1 VKNVFDL
8 QTHAFTMVVSP
19 ESVLGTHVSGW
30 FRGQSGSG
38 FSSQNGP
45 PKSML
50 LRFSLRLARAL
61 FRDHYFYYFYFSKPD
76 LSDFLDVK
84 HLEYATGL
92 LKNYT
97 IVMAGAS
104 AFE

>member
-1 VKNVFDL
+1 L
-8 QTHAFTMVVSP
+8 WIIPRPSAAFLSF
-19 ESVLGTHVSGW
+19 H
-30 FRGQSGSG
+30 
-38 FSSQNGP
+38 
-45 PKSML
+45 L
-50 LRFSLRLARAL
+50 LLFSLRLARAL

>member
-1 VKNVFDL
+1 VGQRTSEKQSVNLWHFWHFKAL
-8 QTHAFTMVVSP
+8 QSA
-19 ESVLGTHVSGW
+19 
-30 FRGQSGSG
+30 
-38 FSSQNGP
+38 
-45 PKSML
+45 L

>member
-1 VKNVFDL
+1 
-8 QTHAFTMVVSP
+8 MV
-19 ESVLGTHVSGW
+19 
-30 FRGQSGSG
+30 
-38 FSSQNGP
+38 NGM
-45 PKSML
+45 SAGL